1 MSKWSQNA
9 EISLNSKL
17 NSDSIVFYL
26 ICQDEE
32 DITNLPGAVS
42 ENWVFLH
49 SANDRLYP
57 ISVDMESKLPVAEM
71 ISTGIFVLDVGIKGT
86 PKTYRDRETDRRD
99 LFAAIESSD
108 IEKVCY
114 CFIIFSYLL
123 SFEHIL
129 YAQSTF

>member
-1 MSKWSQNA
+1 M
-9 EISLNSKL
+9 
-17 NSDSIVFYL
+17 
-26 ICQDEE
+26 
-32 DITNLPGAVS
+32 
-42 ENWVFLH
+42 FLH

-108 IEKVCY
+108 VEKVCY

-129 YAQSTF
+129 GAHSTFLIKWHLLPIYFLFIGECYYSLVIPLPLR